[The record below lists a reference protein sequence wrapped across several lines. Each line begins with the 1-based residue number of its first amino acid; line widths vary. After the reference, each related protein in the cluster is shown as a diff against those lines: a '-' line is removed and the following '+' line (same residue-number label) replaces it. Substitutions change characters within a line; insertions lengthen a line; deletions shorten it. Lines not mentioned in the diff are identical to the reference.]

1 MLVSILV
8 HPHNNLTLRAS
19 LGEQNA
25 KYPRRKCR
33 SPHATNCTLS
43 KKCATSCA
51 KKFNSAWTRP
61 VSRLEMR
68 SCYRPRI
75 IYMQHVGRV
84 ARFRLSTSKAPSY
97 AFSFIS
103 PSLQAFR
110 ARDRIRITL
119 FDKVARPG
127 LTRRLIVPAIV
138 CRADNWPV
146 HASFASFSN
155 GKVNDPRGGR

>member
-1 MLVSILV
+1 MKKHIHHQRNNYFHRFFSMERNLKVYKNASFHMSCASSID
-8 HPHNNLTLRAS
+8 NLTLRAS

-84 ARFRLSTSKAPSY
+84 HDSVSPRVKLQVTLFLLFHRLFKRFAHETAFESHYSTKS
-97 AFSFIS
+97 
-103 PSLQAFR
+103 R
-110 ARDRIRITL
+110 AR
-119 FDKVARPG
+119 V
-127 LTRRLIVPAIV
+127 
-138 CRADNWPV
+138 
-146 HASFASFSN
+146 
-155 GKVNDPRGGR
+155 